1 MTGAIHRIIR
11 WYRDPAKGVATA
23 TDRTVLG
30 VLSADPTGINDDP
43 K

>member
-1 MTGAIHRIIR
+1 MSGAIHRIIS
-11 WYRDPAKGVATA
+11 WYRDPARGVATA

-30 VLSADPTGINDDP
+30 VLAAPAAGTTDP